1 MENSRMSDE
10 MNREE
15 LASAMEDRRREI
27 EQEFRPENMKIVRKE
42 LFASLRDPA
51 VTIRNGTITFNTAC
65 INGLADDVW
74 VYRMVDADAQMME
87 VQE

>member
-15 LASAMEDRRREI
+15 LVSAMEERRREI

-51 VTIRNGTITFNTAC
+51 VTIRNGNITSILPASTA
-65 INGLADDVW
+65 W
-74 VYRMVDADAQMME
+74 RMLFGSSSGSMKS
-87 VQE
+87 

>member
-15 LASAMEDRRREI
+15 LSSAMEDRRREI

-51 VTIRNGTITFNTAC
+51 VTIRNGNITSILPAST
-65 INGLADDVW
+65 VW
-74 VYRMVDADAQMME
+74 RMLSGSI
-87 VQE
+87 